1 MRFSKLVI
9 GGAQFGQS
17 YGIDSR
23 KVNQKEIKKLFKYL
37 KKQNRKII
45 YDSSPNYGDS
55 EKIILKMGLS
65 NSSIITKIKDIPKEL
80 DKIKTYIEK
89 FVIDYKKKNQKN
101 IYAILLHDEKEL
113 SNFKRLQFITKIFI
127 KMKKHRL
134 IKKYGF
140 SIYDYKRYRK
150 NILRAKPDILQFPY
164 NIIDDRIKDYHLKEL
179 KKKNIILHA
188 RSVFLQGL
196 LLCESAKLP
205 KKFKRFKKT
214 WEKYE
219 KELKKNDQTML
230 QACLGHVLFNKY
242 LDKIVIGFKSLKQ
255 LKEIDKIKLVRKNF
269 FFPRV
274 HIQDKL
280 FLINPYKW

>member
-179 KKKNIILHA
+179 KKKILYFTQDQYFC
-188 RSVFLQGL
+188 RDFYFVNQPNFQKNLKG
-196 LLCESAKLP
+196 
-205 KKFKRFKKT
+205 
-214 WEKYE
+214 
-219 KELKKNDQTML
+219 LKK
-230 QACLGHVLFNKY
+230 LG
-242 LDKIVIGFKSLKQ
+242 
-255 LKEIDKIKLVRKNF
+255 KNT
-269 FFPRV
+269 
-274 HIQDKL
+274 KK
-280 FLINPYKW
+280 N